1 MDKSLEYLF
10 KPKSVAIIGASREP
24 GKVGHAIL
32 KNIIESGY
40 KGEIYPV
47 NPKADKILGL
57 DVYKSVSEIPG
68 DIDLAV
74 IVVPAQVVLST
85 LEECGKKGVKH
96 VVVITAG
103 FKEVGGEGIE
113 REKS

>member
-57 DVYKSVSEIPG
+57 
-68 DIDLAV
+68 
-74 IVVPAQVVLST
+74 
-85 LEECGKKGVKH
+85 
-96 VVVITAG
+96 
-103 FKEVGGEGIE
+103 
-113 REKS
+113 